1 MEGSGGGLA
10 WRDSGRFRRRV
21 SLELRVSG
29 RFRRGVSLEG

>member
-10 WRDSGRFRRRV
+10 WRDSGRFRRG
-21 SLELRVSG
+21 LAWRVSG

>member
-21 SLELRVSG
+21 SLEGKWKVQE
-29 RFRRGVSLEG
+29 EG